1 LAKHL
6 DYTQN
11 ALQWSQMGWYSDG
24 TPDNQ
29 DANGQQQS
37 AENGAYHPS
46 LSVVTSS
53 DTNPKK
59 RLYA

>member
-1 LAKHL
+1 
-6 DYTQN
+6 
-11 ALQWSQMGWYSDG
+11 MGWYSDG